1 MEFAT
6 IFIKDKENFSV
17 KVLQNGL
24 AKANLSKFAE
34 ENSKFYE
41 ELVEAEKKASTA
53 KVGLFSKKTA
63 KIYKFVDVS
72 MNAKQAKT
80 VENVLVNQGTLEGM
94 VDFVFSGSRLKLRL
108 DRQNVIVALCI
119 QGI

>member
-6 IFIKDKENFSV
+6 IFIKDKENLSV

-41 ELVEAEKKASTA
+41 ELVVAEKKASDA
-53 KVGLFSKKTA
+53 KLGLFSKKTP

-72 MNAKQAKT
+72 MNAKSAKT
-80 VENVLVNQGTLEGM
+80 VENVLVNQGVLEGM
-94 VDFVFSGSRLKLRL
+94 VDFVFSGSRLKL
-108 DRQNVIVALCI
+108 
-119 QGI
+119 